1 MKLLPKVNPDDSLAA
16 WNPPD
21 LNIES
26 SIQPQSSNKE
36 QVLAIFK
43 KDDEPNADQKGKET
57 KKQLHSKANGKSF
70 SSWQPGL
77 LDQQAAGIN
86 EEDWAFLDV
95 SDTPFDR
102 SWKVQSPNGFVD
114 EISPRENE
122 IAKLLERARLQ
133 AEEIILAAQ
142 AEADD
147 ILLQAQS
154 EIDVQKKEG
163 FEQGQKEAR
172 AEIEDA
178 MKAVRKMAEDI
189 EAWKTDL
196 LSQSEHILFEML
208 KDIARKM
215 FGDGVKLDAH
225 ALHTNLNRIMEN
237 AHGLGA
243 LKIFLNPNDARL
255 LDSSWDEQQM
265 LSLGEQVKIIPS
277 GNVLPGGCLIKG
289 NIGTIDAR
297 VETQLGAILKTFD
310 EPDASDN

>member
-1 MKLLPKVNPDDSLAA
+1 MKSLPKVNPDDSLVS

-26 SIQPQSSNKE
+26 STQPQSSNKE

-102 SWKVQSPNGFVD
+102 SWKVQSPNGFSD
-114 EISPRENE
+114 GIGPRENE

-178 MKAVRKMAEDI
+178 VKAVRKMAEEI

-196 LSQSEHILFEML
+196 MSHSEHILVEML

-215 FGDGVKLDAH
+215 FVDGVKLDAH
-225 ALHTNLNRIMEN
+225 ALHTNLNRIM
-237 AHGLGA
+237 
-243 LKIFLNPNDARL
+243 
-255 LDSSWDEQQM
+255 
-265 LSLGEQVKIIPS
+265 
-277 GNVLPGGCLIKG
+277 
-289 NIGTIDAR
+289 
-297 VETQLGAILKTFD
+297 
-310 EPDASDN
+310 